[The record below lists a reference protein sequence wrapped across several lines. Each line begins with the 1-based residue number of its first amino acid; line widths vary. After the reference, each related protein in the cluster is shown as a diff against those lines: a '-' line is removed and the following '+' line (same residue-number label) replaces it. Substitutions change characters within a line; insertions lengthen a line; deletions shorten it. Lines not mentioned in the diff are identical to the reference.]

1 MIRTIVLK
9 QWMKII
15 YNNIRSYTKFCKKGS
30 VSMEEKKNEI
40 ILFENQGVKLEV
52 NLKDETVWL
61 NLEQMSK
68 LFERDK
74 SVISRHIKNALS
86 EELENEQ
93 VVAKFAT
100 TTKHGAIDGKVQTHM
115 VDYYNLDMIVSIGY
129 RVKSQNG
136 ILFRK
141 WATQILKD
149 YMLKGYAVNQKRLE
163 YLEKTIKLI
172 DIANRMD
179 ERLEGNDAKEILKV
193 IGEYS
198 KALDLLD
205 DYDYKTLKKIDGSV
219 DERKIEYK
227 NCIEIINK
235 LRFNEEST
243 LFAVERDRG
252 LESIIGNIYQSFAGK
267 EIYKSVEEKG
277 ANFLYLIVKNHVFA
291 DGNKRIAAT
300 LFIYFLNFYG
310 ILYKNG
316 EQTIDNN
323 TLAALTLLI
332 AESNPK
338 EKDVIIDLV
347 MNFLNN

>member
-1 MIRTIVLK
+1 
-9 QWMKII
+9 
-15 YNNIRSYTKFCKKGS
+15 
-30 VSMEEKKNEI
+30 MEEKKNEI

-61 NLEQMSK
+61 TQEQMSK
-68 LFERDK
+68 LFDK
-74 SVISRHIKNALS
+74 AKSTINEHIKNIYKEGELVEEETMTKFGNS
-86 EELENEQ
+86 EFSDKPTN
-93 VVAKFAT
+93 
-100 TTKHGAIDGKVQTHM
+100 
-115 VDYYNLDMIVSIGY
+115 YYNLDMIISIGY

-149 YMLKGYAVNQKRLE
+149 YMLKGYAVNKKRLE
-163 YLEKTIKLI
+163 YIEKTIKLI

-205 DYDYKTLKKIDGSV
+205 DYDHKTLKKIDGSV

>member
-1 MIRTIVLK
+1 
-9 QWMKII
+9 
-15 YNNIRSYTKFCKKGS
+15 
-30 VSMEEKKNEI
+30 MEEKKNEI

-61 NLEQMSK
+61 NREQLAK
-68 LFERDK
+68 LFDRDVK
-74 SVISRHIKNALS
+74 TIGKHINNALK
-86 EELENEQ
+86 EELQ
-93 VVAKFAT
+93 DIPTVAKFAT
-100 TTKHGAIDGKVQTHM
+100 VQKEGDRKVTRNIE
-115 VDYYNLDMIVSIGY
+115 YYNLDMIVSIGY
-129 RVKSQNG
+129 RVKSNKG
-136 ILFRK
+136 IIFRR
-141 WATQILKD
+141 WANKVLKD

-163 YLEKTIKLI
+163 YLEKTVKLI
-172 DIANRMD
+172 DIANRID
-179 ERLEGNDAKEILKV
+179 ERLEVSDAKEILKV

-205 DYDYKTLKKIDGSV
+205 DYDHRTLKKIKGNI
-219 DERKIEYK
+219 DERKIEYN

-235 LRFNEEST
+235 LRFNEESS
-243 LFAVERDRG
+243 LFAVERDKG
-252 LESIIGNIYQSFAGK
+252 LESIIGNIYQSFGGQD
-267 EIYKSVEEKG
+267 IYKSIEEKA

-316 EQTIDNN
+316 KQIIDNN

-347 MNFLNN
+347 MNFLNNE

>member
-1 MIRTIVLK
+1 
-9 QWMKII
+9 MK
-15 YNNIRSYTKFCKKGS
+15 
-30 VSMEEKKNEI
+30 EKKNEI

-61 NLEQMSK
+61 TQNQMAA
-68 LFERDK
+68 LFGKAK
-74 SVISRHIKNALS
+74 STINEHIKNIYKEGELIEKETMTKFGNS
-86 EELENEQ
+86 E
-93 VVAKFAT
+93 FADKPT
-100 TTKHGAIDGKVQTHM
+100 N
-115 VDYYNLDMIVSIGY
+115 YYNLDMIISVGY

-141 WATQILKD
+141 WATKILKD
-149 YMLKGYAVNQKRLE
+149 YMLKGYAINQKRLE

-172 DIANRMD
+172 DIANRID

-198 KALDLLD
+198 KALNLLD
-205 DYDYKTLKKIDGSV
+205 DYDHRTIKKIEGNI
-219 DERKIEYK
+219 DERKIKYN

-235 LRFNEEST
+235 LRFKEESS
-243 LFAVERDRG
+243 LFAVERDKG
-252 LESIIGNIYQSFAGK
+252 LESIIGNIYQSFAGQD
-267 EIYKSVEEKG
+267 IYKSIEEKA
-277 ANFLYLIVKNHVFA
+277 ANFLYLIVKNHVFT

-300 LFIYFLNFYG
+300 LFIYFLNFYE

-316 EQTIDNN
+316 KQTIDNN

-347 MNFLNN
+347 MNFFE